1 MCGHEFCLECIKETI
16 MTDQE
21 ESGSLKRIT
30 LAVAMVTSFGSAY
43 MFSAVNIALPVMGAR
58 FAMSSVMLGWVT
70 TSAVLATSM
79 FMVPTGRLAD
89 IYGRKRIFIYGL
101 IFQFCSTLCCGLANS
116 GELIIIM
123 RAIQGIGAA
132 MIFGTMVAIITSV
145 FPGEER
151 GKALGISVAATYA
164 GLAVGPFLGGLL
176 TQQLGWRSIFF
187 FGTLLAGVALGFALS
202 KMKREWIEAAGEK
215 FDMAGSLFFVVSIGL
230 LIYGFISLPRPSG
243 FLLLAIGL
251 IGLVV
256 LVWFEGKIE
265 SPVLNVGII
274 GRNTVFVFSN
284 VATMISYS
292 ATFALTFLLSL
303 YLQYIQGYSPQGAGA
318 ILLINPA
325 TMTVFAPAAG
335 RLSDRFQ
342 PQIIAAIGLGLSC
355 VCMVLLSSLGEA
367 SGLSFI
373 FALLFLT
380 GLAAAIF
387 SSPNTN
393 AVMSSVEKSL
403 LGVAAGIQGT
413 TRTMGMVFSMGIVMI
428 LFTLLMGG
436 AQITPDHY
444 PAFLSSMK
452 TGFIIFAILSF
463 IGIFCQLAGRKKA
476 SSGKK

>member
-1 MCGHEFCLECIKETI
+1 
-16 MTDQE
+16 MTGQE
-21 ESGSLKRIT
+21 ESEPLKKIT
-30 LAVAMVTSFGSAY
+30 LATAMVTSFGSAY
-43 MFSAVNIALPVMGAR
+43 LFSAVNIALPVMGAQ

-79 FMVPTGRLAD
+79 LMVPTGRLAD
-89 IYGRKRIFIYGL
+89 IYGRRRIFIYGL
-101 IFQFCSTLCCGLANS
+101 IFQFCSTLICGLANS
-116 GELIIIM
+116 GELIIVM
-123 RAIQGIGAA
+123 RVIQGIGAA

-145 FPGEER
+145 FPGKER

-164 GLAVGPFLGGLL
+164 GLAVGPFLGGLF
-176 TQQLGWRSIFF
+176 TQHLGWRSIFF
-187 FGTLLAGVALGFALS
+187 FGALLTALSLGFALT
-202 KMKREWIEAAGEK
+202 KMKSEWIEAAGEK
-215 FDMAGSLFFVVSIGL
+215 FDLAGSLFFVLSLGL
-230 LIYGFISLPRPSG
+230 LVYGFISLPSMTG

-251 IGLVV
+251 IGFVV
-256 LVWFEGKIE
+256 FIWFEGRIE
-265 SPVLNVGII
+265 SPVLHVGVL
-274 GRNTVFVFSN
+274 GNNTVFIFSN
-284 VATMISYS
+284 VATLIIYS

-303 YLQYIQGYSPQGAGA
+303 YLQYIQGYSPQEAGA

-355 VCMVLLSSLGEA
+355 VSMALLSSLDEA
-367 SGLSFI
+367 SGLPFI
-373 FALLFLT
+373 FALLFFT

-393 AVMSSVEKSL
+393 AVMSSVEKSF

-413 TRTMGMVFSMGIVMI
+413 TRTVGMVLSMGIVMI

-436 AQITPDHY
+436 AQITPDQY
-444 PAFLSSMK
+444 PAFLTSMK
-452 TGFIIFAILSF
+452 TGFTIFAILSF

-476 SSGKK
+476 DSQ